1 VFFGV
6 KAVKDS
12 EQIRY
17 VGKKKKSA
25 APMVGVGLFL
35 MFCGGM
41 AGYYIA
47 NSAFFNLSSIEFQG
61 VQTLDS
67 AELQD
72 LSGLTLGVN
81 SLKISTEEVEE
92 RIEINPFVKEAK
104 VQLVLP
110 AKLLITITERQPL
123 AQVVLSDRVLTVSL
137 DGVCLQRNLA
147 INPALPM
154 ITETALDSE
163 GNPGDRFASDGLT
176 AALELINRLD
186 PYFLESIREFRAPSS
201 WELALITHQGVLVRF
216 GPAEDLERK
225 LGYYETILLKN
236 NSQYNDG
243 TVEYVDLRFETQP
256 VVKKKSE

>member
-1 VFFGV
+1 M
-6 KAVKDS
+6 KDS

-47 NSAFFNLSSIEFQG
+47 NSAFFNLNSIEFRGLQS
-61 VQTLDS
+61 LDS
-67 AELQD
+67 AALQE
-72 LSGLTLGVN
+72 LSGVVLGVN
-81 SLKISTEEVEE
+81 SLKIPAREVEE

-104 VQLVLP
+104 VQLILP
-110 AKLLITITERQPL
+110 AKLLITVTERQPL
-123 AQVVLSDRVLTVSL
+123 AQVVLSDRVLAVSL

-147 INPALPM
+147 VNPALPI
-154 ITETALDSE
+154 ITEAVIESE
-163 GNPGDRFASDGLT
+163 GNPGDRFTGDGLT
-176 AALELINRLD
+176 AALELIDRLD
-186 PYFLESIREFRAPSS
+186 PYFLESIQEFRASSS
-201 WELALITHQGVLVRF
+201 WELTLVTHQGVLVRF
-216 GPAEDLERK
+216 GPAENLERK

-236 NSQYNDG
+236 NSQYNGG
-243 TVEYVDLRFETQP
+243 TVEYVDLRYEAQP